1 MRLQLRGWVRESDG
15 ICRMIPGGVKLL
27 TDYANAIVHWLQL
40 VVDPHHFSAQEKTA
54 GVI

>member
-1 MRLQLRGWVRESDG
+1 MRLQLTRWLRESDG

-27 TDYANAIVHWLQL
+27 TDYADCIARWLQL
-40 VVDPHHFSAQEKTA
+40 VVDPHYFSAQQKTA